1 MTPKEIVTWLCKKSG
16 LIFSIW
22 IAMVIVATLPQKQAG
37 EKHQPPR
44 AVKEVKA
51 EIVPEGIKVEW
62 KEVPG
67 ATHYTIFWSN
77 ESGQYTK
84 LHNVPENAALFTE
97 LRHEKYFFTVT
108 AWNERG
114 ESDYAPEV
122 GIDVKERRLV
132 KMEK

>member
-1 MTPKEIVTWLCKKSG
+1 MKEVLTWLSKKSA

-22 IAMVIVATLPQKQAG
+22 LVLVVIAALPQKRVV

-51 EIVPEGIKVEW
+51 EIIPEGIKVEW

-67 ATHYTIFWSN
+67 ATHYTVFWSN
-77 ESGQYTK
+77 ESGRYTK
-84 LHNVPENAALFTE
+84 LHDVPENVAIFTE
-97 LRHEKYFFTVT
+97 LRQEKYFFTVT

-122 GIDVKERRLV
+122 GMDLKESRLV
-132 KMEK
+132 KMDK